1 MLEVAC
7 YSAPATSP
15 WTACWMKS
23 RSSIALWMPR
33 RFARSLR
40 RTPQASVRRR
50 PEREWGRASG
60 QGEAPS
66 SQPPPVQT
74 AVLNRLAHVLGLEVG
89 RPFEVGQGAGDLEN
103 PVIRPR
109 GQGEP
114 RDRRAQQRVGAVRHA
129 AEDAD

>member
-1 MLEVAC
+1 F
-7 YSAPATSP
+7 SAPATGL
-15 WTACWMKS
+15 WAACWTKS
-23 RSSIALWMPR
+23 RSSIAPWVPR
-33 RFARSLR
+33 GWARSLR
-40 RTPQASVRRR
+40 RTPPASVRRR
-50 PEREWGRASG
+50 PEGERGPASG

-89 RPFEVGQGAGDLEN
+89 RPFEVGQRAGDLEN

-114 RDRRAQQRVGAVRHA
+114 RDRRAEQRVGPVRHA
-129 AEDAD
+129 A